1 MPAEVR
7 AERLWVRR
15 IEDREPFDTLAVE
28 RRRPPCDKP
37 APVVPDEAHPVASER
52 IGEGDDV
59 AGEAIERVAPKTL
72 RLVAEVVAAL
82 VRRDDAQSGGG
93 EGPELMPPA
102 VPELRKA
109 VQQDRRPAL
118 RRARFDDMQVKLADA
133 PTRMRSETDRRP

>member
-1 MPAEVR
+1 M
-7 AERLWVRR
+7 
-15 IEDREPFDTLAVE
+15 
-28 RRRPPCDKP
+28 
-37 APVVPDEAHPVASER
+37 PDEAHPIASER

-59 AGEAIERVAPKTL
+59 AGEAVEGVALKTF

-93 EGPELMPPA
+93 ERPELMPPA

-109 VQQDRRPAL
+109 VQQDRRRAV
-118 RRARFDDMQVKLADA
+118 RRAGFDDMQVKRADA